1 MDPQLLKRVI
11 EAILLAAAQP
21 LSLAQLAALFTE
33 EENVDNEQLLAVL
46 AALAEDCEGRGIEL
60 KELNK
65 LDLDAT
71 DRWILARLAHTV
83 EEVSANLDEYEIS
96 LAAQKVY
103 DFIWSS
109 YCDWYIE
116 LTKTRLYN
124 GTEADKQT
132 AASVLVYALRAA
144 LKLLHP
150 FMPFVT
156 EAVWQHLPQSE
167 GETIMRAP
175 WPKAGDIPA
184 TPGDEERFALV
195 MEVIT
200 AVRTIR
206 SDMKVPPAKKPALTI
221 ATNAE
226 TAATLEALSRY
237 LTTLAGLSGLSF
249 QPEGSVAPA
258 GSVSAICTAGTLYL
272 PLGELVDVAQEIAR
286 AEKELVGLQ
295 KEIACI
301 EGKLNNPGFTG
312 KAPAQVVEAE
322 RQRLTAGQEKLARLQ
337 ERIAGLKEL
346 K

>member
-1 MDPQLLKRVI
+1 MKDRDPLKEKIEGKALLLKLQNYCAYQERSQHEVREKI
-11 EAILLAAAQP
+11 YAEQTFGQEA
-21 LSLAQLAALFTE
+21 
-33 EENVDNEQLLAVL
+33 EQLITKLI
-46 AALAEDCEGRGIEL
+46 EEGF
-60 KELNK
+60 LN
-65 LDLDAT
+65 
-71 DRWILARLAHTV
+71 
-83 EEVSANLDEYEIS
+83 
-96 LAAQKVY
+96 
-103 DFIWSS
+103 
-109 YCDWYIE
+109 
-116 LTKTRLYN
+116 
-124 GTEADKQT
+124 
-132 AASVLVYALRAA
+132 
-144 LKLLHP
+144 
-150 FMPFVT
+150 
-156 EAVWQHLPQSE
+156 
-167 GETIMRAP
+167 
-175 WPKAGDIPA
+175 
-184 TPGDEERFALV
+184 EERFALV

-206 SDMKVPPAKKPALTI
+206 SDMKVPLAKKPALTI

-249 QPEGSVAPA
+249 QPEGSAAPA

-295 KEIACI
+295 KEIAGI